1 MNREETIEQVMRLI
15 NNNLNKEYLVDRIN
29 IVLRILYDVEDYLDY
44 ENETIDKVI
53 DLLQDEKIF
62 H

>member
-1 MNREETIEQVMRLI
+1 MNREQIIEQVMQLI
-15 NNNLNKEYLVDRIN
+15 NNNLNKEYLEDRIN
-29 IVLRILYDVEDYLDY
+29 IVLRILYDIEEYLDY

-53 DLLQDEKIF
+53 NLLQDEEFF